1 MTPPELKPSQKPN
14 PVIIKKYA
22 NRRLY
27 HTSKSA
33 YVTLEDLSQMIREG
47 IDFEVIDAKS
57 GEELTRQ
64 VLTQIIVDQ
73 EGTAQHLLPTNF
85 LRQLIGLYG
94 GEQSQ
99 QLLPGYL
106 SYAMEQFGRNQEQLY
121 VYMTAALAQA
131 MPEVAGSNPFVAWSE
146 MSQQNLRAWE
156 GMMSEFY
163 SQAASWLHPLASN
176 QNDQWRLASLTQM
189 QKNLHELQDHISTLS
204 QLKRYSE

>member
-1 MTPPELKPSQKPN
+1 MTPSQKPN

-33 YVTLEDLSQMIREG
+33 YVTLEDLSNMIREG
-47 IDFEVIDAKS
+47 VDFEVIDAKS

-64 VLTQIIVDQ
+64 VLTQIIVEQ
-73 EGTAQHLLPTNF
+73 ESRGQYLLPTNF
-85 LRQLIGLYG
+85 LRQLISAYG
-94 GEQSQ
+94 GEQSH

-121 VYMTAALAQA
+121 TYMSSALAQS
-131 MPEVAGSNPFVAWSE
+131 MPEMAGNPFTAWTQ

-156 GMMSEFY
+156 GVMKEFY

-176 QNDQWRLASLTQM
+176 ENDQWKLASLTQM

-204 QLKRYSE
+204 QLKRYNDQ

>member
-1 MTPPELKPSQKPN
+1 MTSTTEKSN

-27 HTSKSA
+27 HTAKSA
-33 YVTLEDLSQMIREG
+33 YVTLDDLSQMIREG
-47 IDFEVIDAKS
+47 IEFEVVDAKT

-64 VLTQIIVDQ
+64 VLTQIIVEQ
-73 EGTAQHLLPTNF
+73 ESRGQYLLPTNF
-85 LRQLIGLYG
+85 LRQLISSYG

-121 VYMTAALAQA
+121 AYMTSAMQQT
-131 MPEVAGSNPFVAWSE
+131 MPEAASPFTAWSQ

-156 GMMSEFY
+156 GMMTEFF
-163 SQAASWLHPLASN
+163 SHAANWLHPLASN
-176 QNDQWRLASLTQM
+176 ENDQMRLTSLTQM
-189 QKNLHELQDHISTLS
+189 QKNLHELQDHIQTLGA
-204 QLKRYSE
+204 LKRYNK